1 MDRSL
6 PMLIAQVASCSAS
19 DPEAEFANDL
29 QVRVTPFPQTQFVV
43 YPELHLNPVTD
54 PAGMEAAAEAIPGPR
69 SGFLCELAARLGVW
83 LLPGTVYERA
93 ADGRIHNTAIVISP
107 RGEIVARYRKC
118 FPWRPWESSVPG
130 DSFTVFD
137 VPKVGCF
144 GLSICYDTWFPE
156 VARHLAWMGAEVI
169 LQPSLT
175 PTADRAQELVLA
187 RAAAIA
193 NQVFIVNVNAAAP
206 SATGRSI
213 VIDPEGNV
221 LLLAGEA
228 PASLTQVLDLSAV
241 ERVRRFGTAGLNR
254 PWSQMRDG
262 DPLLPMPLYGGEIDP
277 SRWHPQAI
285 RHDAQDVDPSRSGS
299 DSDGHGRRPR
309 GQRAEGALHGS

>member
-6 PMLIAQVASCSAS
+6 PLLIAQAASCSS
-19 DPEAEFANDL
+19 NDPLAEFASDL
-29 QVRVTPFPQTQFVV
+29 QARVTAFSQTRLVI

-54 PAGMEAAAEAIPGPR
+54 PAGMEAAADAIPGPR
-69 SGFLCELAARLGVW
+69 SDLLCELATRLNVW

-93 ADGRIHNTAIVISP
+93 RDGRIHNTAMMISP
-107 RGEIVARYRKC
+107 EGEIVARYRKC
-118 FPWRPWESSVPG
+118 FPWRPWEHSAPG
-130 DSFTVFD
+130 DSFVVLE
-137 VPKVGCF
+137 VPGCGCV

-206 SATGRSI
+206 SATGQSI

-228 PASLTQVLDLSAV
+228 SASLTQVLDLSAV

-254 PWSQMRDG
+254 PWSQMRAG
-262 DPLLPMPLYGGEIDP
+262 DPLLSMPLYGGQLDP
-277 SRWHPQAI
+277 SRWHPRVI
-285 RHDAQDVDPSRSGS
+285 GDDEQDIDPSHSGS
-299 DSDGHGRRPR
+299 DSDGHGRRSR
-309 GQRAEGALHGS
+309 GQRADGALRGS

>member
-1 MDRSL
+1 MDRVLSI
-6 PMLIAQVASCSAS
+6 LIAQAASCSSS
-19 DPEAEFANDL
+19 DPEAELASDL
-29 QVRVTPFPQTQFVV
+29 RHRMATFRQVEFVV
-43 YPELHLNPVTD
+43 YPELHLTPATD
-54 PAGMEAAAEAIPGPR
+54 PAGMEATAEAIPGPR
-69 SGFLCELAARLGVW
+69 SDRLCELAARLEVW

-93 ADGRIHNTAIVISP
+93 SDGRIHNTAIVISP

-137 VPKVGCF
+137 VPEVGCV

-221 LLLAGEA
+221 LLEAGEA
-228 PASLTQVLDLSAV
+228 QASLTQVLDLSGV

-254 PWSQMRDG
+254 PWSQLRDG
-262 DPLLPMPLYGGEIDP
+262 DNPLPLPLYGGEIDP
-277 SRWHPQAI
+277 SRWHPRQVRDEPMPTAL
-285 RHDAQDVDPSRSGS
+285 VLPKT
-299 DSDGHGRRPR
+299 
-309 GQRAEGALHGS
+309 EGAREVSP

>member
-6 PMLIAQVASCSAS
+6 PVLIVQAASCSSS
-19 DPEAEFANDL
+19 DPVAEFASDL
-29 QVRVTPFPQTQFVV
+29 QARVTAFSQTQLVV

-69 SGFLCELAARLGVW
+69 SDLLCELAARLKVW

-93 ADGRIHNTAIVISP
+93 SDERIHNTAMVISP
-107 RGEIVARYRKC
+107 GGEIVARYRKC
-118 FPWRPWESSVPG
+118 FPWRPWESSAPG
-130 DSFTVFD
+130 DSFIVFEM
-137 VPKVGCF
+137 PKFGCV

-175 PTADRAQELVLA
+175 PTVDRAQELVLA
-187 RAAAIA
+187 RAAAIT

-262 DPLLPMPLYGGEIDP
+262 DGILSMPLYGGEIDP
-277 SRWHPQAI
+277 SRWHPRAS
-285 RHDAQDVDPSRSGS
+285 RDGEQDVARSQSLATGEA
-299 DSDGHGRRPR
+299 RRH
-309 GQRAEGALHGS
+309 EALR

>member
-6 PMLIAQVASCSAS
+6 PLLIAQAASCSSKDPKREFAS
-19 DPEAEFANDL
+19 DL
-29 QVRVTPFPQTQFVV
+29 QARVTVFPQTRLVI
-43 YPELHLNPVTD
+43 YPELHLDPVTD
-54 PAGMEAAAEAIPGPR
+54 PAGMAAAAEPIPGPR
-69 SGFLCELAARLGVW
+69 SDFLCELAARLKVW

-93 ADGRIHNTAIVISP
+93 GDGRIHNTAMLISP
-107 RGEIVARYRKC
+107 DGEIAARYRKC
-118 FPWRPWESSVPG
+118 FPWRPWESSAPG
-130 DSFTVFD
+130 DSFVVFD
-137 VPKVGCF
+137 LPEFGCV

-175 PTADRAQELVLA
+175 PTADRPQELVLA

-206 SATGRSI
+206 SAIGRSI

-241 ERVRRFGTAGLNR
+241 ERVRKFGTAGLNR

-262 DPLLPMPLYGGEIDP
+262 DPLLPMPLYGGETDP
-277 SRWHPQAI
+277 GRWHPRASRDGGKEAGDVQGLVAEEA
-285 RHDAQDVDPSRSGS
+285 RH
-299 DSDGHGRRPR
+299 H
-309 GQRAEGALHGS
+309 